1 MSNANSQAL
10 PGAHTHAEG
19 EPKDNGRREFF
30 AKLGM
35 GSLIVAAA
43 GTGLFSYEY
52 FSPNVLFEASPII
65 KAGKPDQFP
74 ANTVTLDPQS
84 GIYLVNGAKGFY
96 ALGAICTHLG
106 CLTAWK
112 PELDLIACPCHGSRF
127 VYYVNLTRG
136 PAMRPLIHFGIANDN
151 GRLIVDKSQS
161 YNDLSDSGSYVSV
174 RAQPTTGATS

>member
-1 MSNANSQAL
+1 MSNVNSQAL
-10 PGAHTHAEG
+10 PNPHAHAEG

-74 ANTVTLDPQS
+74 AHTVTLDPHS
-84 GIYLVNGAKGFY
+84 GIYLVKGAKGFY

-127 VYYVNLTRG
+127 NRDGVKVAG
-136 PAMRPLIHFGIANDN
+136 PAPEPLPWLKVWLSEDGY
-151 GRLIVDKSQS
+151 LMVDRS
-161 YNDLSDSGSYVSV
+161 
-174 RAQPTTGATS
+174 TTLKEQEFVKV

>member
-1 MSNANSQAL
+1 MSSIKTEAQAFA
-10 PGAHTHAEG
+10 PAVAVAG
-19 EPKDNGRREFF
+19 EDPKDRSRREFF
-30 AKLGM
+30 AKMGM
-35 GSLIVAAA
+35 GSLIVAAM

-74 ANTVTLDPQS
+74 PNTVTLDPQS

-127 VYYVNLTRG
+127 NRDGVKVAG
-136 PAMRPLIHFGIANDN
+136 PAPQPLPWLKVWLSEDGY
-151 GRLIVDKSQS
+151 LMVDRSTVLKEQEF
-161 YNDLSDSGSYVSV
+161 VKV
-174 RAQPTTGATS
+174 

>member
-1 MSNANSQAL
+1 MSNENSQAVAAAQVQAD
-10 PGAHTHAEG
+10 GD
-19 EPKDNGRREFF
+19 PKNATRRELF

-35 GSLIVAAA
+35 GSLVVAAA

-112 PELDLIACPCHGSRF
+112 PELDLIACPCNGSRF
-127 VYYVNLTRG
+127 NRDGVKVAG
-136 PAMRPLIHFGIANDN
+136 PAPDPLPWLKVWLSEDGYIM
-151 GRLIVDKSQS
+151 VDRS
-161 YNDLSDSGSYVSV
+161 
-174 RAQPTTGATS
+174 TTLKEQEFVKV

>member
-1 MSNANSQAL
+1 MSSVKTDAQAL
-10 PGAHTHAEG
+10 ARAAAAAG
-19 EPKDNGRREFF
+19 EDPKDSSRRELF

-35 GSLIVAAA
+35 GSLIVAAM

-74 ANTVTLDPQS
+74 PNTVTLDPQS

-127 VYYVNLTRG
+127 NRDGIKVAG
-136 PAMRPLIHFGIANDN
+136 PAPEPLPWLKVWLSEDGY
-151 GRLIVDKSQS
+151 LMVDRSTVLKEQEF
-161 YNDLSDSGSYVSV
+161 VKV
-174 RAQPTTGATS
+174 